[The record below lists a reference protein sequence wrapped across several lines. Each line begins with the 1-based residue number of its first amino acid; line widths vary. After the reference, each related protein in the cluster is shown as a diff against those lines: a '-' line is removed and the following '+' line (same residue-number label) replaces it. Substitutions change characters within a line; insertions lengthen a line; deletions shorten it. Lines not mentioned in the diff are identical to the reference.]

1 MSRIANY
8 GASTNLVRYM
18 LQTQQNILRDTTR
31 ATSGKVSEYY
41 SGITKGAQR
50 LVNLENLRSIND
62 RYMLNNEV
70 MNLRLQA
77 GQDAISSMKAT
88 VSSFRTEL
96 LSFQSKGVYDIDNV
110 QKIQKWAFD
119 ALKTMESYLNTDVD
133 GVQIFS
139 GSRTDTPAV
148 DLDLTTL
155 AAFQEKYDG
164 ERRTYPTTR
173 DQHLSSLTFSEDTN
187 NSDTLYINN
196 ANWLTFRRD
205 NDGDATT
212 SGVSSIEAT
221 SAMFS
226 NLKVGSLI
234 TVTDSGSNNGNYT
247 VASVSSDGTK
257 VTVNTS
263 MFTDETIPLDI
274 VDEVAATGVT
284 FAPLSGTALTN
295 ADTGNVTFDAATRIV
310 TGLTAGAFSSLSV
323 GQIIQISGSTSNNGT
338 FEVSE
343 ISLDGTE
350 LTLGNPP
357 LTVTLPDGSELGAA
371 ELGKTVFSRSGDT
384 LTSTLINAFE
394 DVSVGDVITL
404 ADSARNNGT
413 YTVKAVGSS
422 GTVLTIESSK
432 LTDEGLSSGNSFFS
446 FDGSSKTVFDATA
459 KTIQAQTSA
468 SAALAN
474 AYSGVHVGDTVTIAG
489 SDFDFSSNTQVVFT
503 ANGGAPNGT
512 IQIQD
517 STGAAYTGVFA
528 DLSVGDTFTVAGAA
542 NGGNNTTFT
551 VNYVSEDGSTV
562 TVDEAVIS
570 ETDTDGTTFTGDV
583 TFTAATQM
591 VFTAPSTLEIQPNGG
606 GAAIAGSFPAGLTAG
621 STFTIAGG
629 PNAGTYEVA
638 TNDGTT
644 ITTVETTIASG
655 TAAGDV
661 TMNAAMNDGDFTV
674 TAVSSDGST
683 LTVSETILDQ
693 TDTDGTTASV
703 SDRNFSSSTGT
714 KLSFDATNDRIK
726 AVMKKDGTAATGV
739 FSALRSGQTLTV
751 ANSQNNDGT
760 LTIDSVA
767 ANGSYIDL
775 TDDITTAETD
785 PVAGLDV
792 YAAAGTIAI
801 GNNYY
806 QGDTR
811 VMTHRVD
818 QSRAIDMNVTASDPV
833 FEKVLRALAIIAQ
846 GEFGTQGGLDQNKTR
861 VDDALYLLYDALQ
874 GQAPGTPPYG
884 EEETGDF
891 ETVAFDLS
899 FKQITIK
906 DLTET
911 QKSVNVLYQE
921 WISGSEDADPLE
933 TIARLQAEK
942 LSLEVSYESVSQ
954 IFNMS
959 LVNFLK

>member
-8 GASTNLVRYM
+8 GSSTNLVRYM
-18 LQTQQNILRDTTR
+18 LQTQQNILKDTNR
-31 ATSGKVSEYY
+31 ATSGKIAEQY

-50 LVNLENLRSIND
+50 LVNLENLTSIND
-62 RYMLNNEV
+62 RFMLNNSV

-77 GQDAISSMKAT
+77 GQDAISSMKNAVT
-88 VSSFRTEL
+88 SFRTEL

-110 QKIQKWAFD
+110 AKIQKWAFD
-119 ALKTMESYLNTDVD
+119 ALKTMESYLNTSVD

-139 GSRTDTPAV
+139 GSRTDTDAV
-148 DLDLTTL
+148 DMGLTTL

-164 ERRTYPTTR
+164 SLRTYPTTR
-173 DQHLSSLTFSEDTN
+173 DQHLTTLTASEDTN
-187 NSDTLYINN
+187 NSDSLYITNS
-196 ANWLTFRRD
+196 NWLTFRRD

-212 SGVSSIEAT
+212 AGVSSIEAT

-234 TVTDSGSNNGNYT
+234 TVSNSGSNNGNYT

-257 VTVNTS
+257 VTVNTD
-263 MFTDETIPLDI
+263 MFTDETIPLDL
-274 VDEVAATGVT
+274 VDEAAAAAVS
-284 FAPLSGTALTN
+284 FAPLSGTTLTN
-295 ADTGNVTFDAATRIV
+295 ADTGNVTFSATNRTI
-310 TGLTAGAFSSLSV
+310 TGLTAGAFSSFSV
-323 GQIIQISGSTSNNGT
+323 GQVIQISGSTSNNGT
-338 FEVSE
+338 FE
-343 ISLDGTE
+343 ISAISTDGTE
-350 LTLGNPP
+350 LTIGNPP
-357 LTVTLPDGSELGAA
+357 LTVTLPDGSELAAA
-371 ELGKTVFSRSGDT
+371 ELAKTVFSRSGDT
-384 LTSTLINAFE
+384 LTSTLINAFQ
-394 DVSVGDVITL
+394 DVSVGDTITL
-404 ADSARNNGT
+404 AGSARNNGT
-413 YTVKAVGSS
+413 YTVKAIGSNN
-422 GTVLTIESSK
+422 TQLTIESVK
-432 LTDEGLSSGNSFFS
+432 LTDEGLSSGNSFFN
-446 FDGSSKTVFDATA
+446 FDGSSKAVFNASA
-459 KTIQAQTSA
+459 KTIQAQTSGGT
-468 SAALAN
+468 ALAN

-528 DLSVGDTFTVAGAA
+528 DLSVGDTFTVANSGS
-542 NGGNNTTFT
+542 NNTTFT

-562 TVDEAVIS
+562 TVDEAVTS
-570 ETDTDGTTFTGDV
+570 ETDTNGTSFTGDV

-606 GAAIAGSFPAGLTAG
+606 GAAIAGAFPAGLAAG
-621 STFTIAGG
+621 SSFTIAGG
-629 PNAGTYEVA
+629 PNAGTYVVA

-683 LTVSETILDQ
+683 ITVSETILDQ
-693 TDTDGTTASV
+693 TDTDGTTVSV
-703 SDRNFSSSTGT
+703 SDRNFSTTTGT

-726 AVMKKDGTAATGV
+726 AITKKDGAAATGV

-751 ANSQNNDGT
+751 AGSQNNNGT
-760 LTIDSVA
+760 LTIDTVA
-767 ANGSYIDL
+767 SNGSYVDL

-792 YAAAGTIAI
+792 YAAAGTIAT

-806 QGDTR
+806 QGDSR

-818 QSRAIDMNVTASDPV
+818 QSRTIDMNVTAADPV
-833 FEKVLRALAIIAQ
+833 FEKVLRALSIIAQ
-846 GEFGTQGGLDQNKTR
+846 GEFGTEGGLDQHKTR
-861 VDDALYLLYDALQ
+861 VDDALYLLYDALH

-884 EEETGDF
+884 DEEPGDF

-911 QKSVNVLYQE
+911 QKATNVIYKE

-959 LVNFLK
+959 LINFLK